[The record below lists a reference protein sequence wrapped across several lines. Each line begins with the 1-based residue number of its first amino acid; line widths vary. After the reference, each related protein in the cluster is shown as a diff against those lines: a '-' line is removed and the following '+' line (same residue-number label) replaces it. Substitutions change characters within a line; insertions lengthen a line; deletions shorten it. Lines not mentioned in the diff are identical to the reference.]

1 MSAAEPPQGANSAP
15 VGGSAAAKPQAWGD
29 HASAAGPPQGANRAP
44 AGGSAAAKPQA
55 WGDHAS
61 ASSGSTPDRWTAIR
75 GALLTFDADPFLG
88 EVEAASRYE
97 PDALVAMANGCIV
110 DCGPADAVVRR
121 LPPDTQVTHYPDA
134 LISGGF
140 IDAHVHY
147 PQLPVIGAGG
157 KPLLQWLTACTFPA
171 EARYGDPDHARA
183 VAARYLDENLRHG
196 ITTAAVF
203 GTVHPQSVDALFEAA
218 QRRDLRMIAG
228 KVLMDRHAPAELL
241 DTAQRG
247 YDESKALI
255 ERWHGR
261 DRLAYAITPRFAATS
276 TPAQLAAAA
285 ALWRE
290 TPGAYLQSHIAEN
303 RAEVEWIASLF
314 PAQRSYLDVYD
325 HFGLLGRRAVYA
337 HGIHLDET
345 DFARLHETQTVI
357 AHCPTSNNF
366 LGSGLFALHRARE
379 AARPLHVALGTDLGA
394 GTGFSMLRTMQAAS
408 EVAHLCGHALS
419 PLRAWW
425 LATEGG
431 ARALDLDDAL
441 GAIAPGREADLVV
454 IDLRSTPLI
463 DFRMRYVDGIEDA
476 LGVQMALGDDRAI
489 RATYVHGRLAWDR
502 DAPRCT

>member
-1 MSAAEPPQGANSAP
+1 MSAAGPE
-15 VGGSAAAKPQAWGD
+15 GSAAAESANGA
-29 HASAAGPPQGANRAP
+29 ASVGV
-44 AGGSAAAKPQA
+44 
-55 WGDHAS
+55 HL
-61 ASSGSTPDRWTAIR
+61 TALR
-75 GALLTFDADPFLG
+75 GALLTFTGNPFTADVSVVRQYEADAI
-88 EVEAASRYE
+88 VT
-97 PDALVAMANGCIV
+97 MAGGRII
-110 DCGPADAVVRR
+110 DCGPAADVAKR
-121 LPPDTQVTHYPDA
+121 LPPDTTVTRYPDS
-134 LISGGF
+134 LISAGF

-147 PQLPVIGAGG
+147 PQLPVIGAAG
-157 KPLLQWLTACTFPA
+157 KPLLEWLTAYTFPA
-171 EARYGDPDHARA
+171 EARYADIDYARA
-183 VAARYLDENLRHG
+183 VAARYLDENVRHG

-203 GTVHPQSVDALFEAA
+203 GTVHPESVDALFEDA
-218 QRRDLRMIAG
+218 QRRDMRMIAG
-228 KVLMDRHAPAELL
+228 KVLMDRNAPAELL
-241 DTAQRG
+241 DTPTRG

-261 DRLAYAITPRFAATS
+261 DRLAYAVTPRFAATS
-276 TPAQLAAAA
+276 TPEQLAAAA

-366 LGSGLFALHRARE
+366 LGSGLFALHRARD

-408 EVAHLCGHALS
+408 EVAHLRGHALS
-419 PLRAWW
+419 PLCAWW

-431 ARALDLDDAL
+431 ARALDLDDAI
-441 GAIAPGREADLVV
+441 GPIAPGREADLVV

-463 DFRMRYVDGIEDA
+463 DFRMRFVDGIGAA

-489 RATYVHGRLAWDR
+489 RATYVRGRLAWDR
-502 DAPRCT
+502 DAPPRT

>member
-1 MSAAEPPQGANSAP
+1 VISHRPRM
-15 VGGSAAAKPQAWGD
+15 
-29 HASAAGPPQGANRAP
+29 SAAGPPQGANRAP
-44 AGGSAAAKPQA
+44 SGGSAAAKPQA

>member
-1 MSAAEPPQGANSAP
+1 MSADEPPQGSNCAP
-15 VGGSAAAKPQAWGD
+15 VGAGEAAKPHAQAGD
-29 HASAAGPPQGANRAP
+29 P
-44 AGGSAAAKPQA
+44 
-55 WGDHAS
+55 S
-61 ASSGSTPDRWTAIR
+61 ASSGSTSGRWTAIR
-75 GALLTFDADPFLG
+75 GALLTFDADPFEG
-88 EVEAASRYE
+88 DADAACRYE
-97 PDALVAMANGCIV
+97 PDALVAMANGHIV
-110 DCGPADAVVRR
+110 DCGPAAAVARR
-121 LPPDTQVTHYPDA
+121 LPPDTHVTHYSDA
-134 LISGGF
+134 LISPGF
-140 IDAHVHY
+140 VDAHVHY

-157 KPLLQWLTACTFPA
+157 KPLLEWLAACTFPA
-171 EARYGDPDHARA
+171 EARYADAGHAQA
-183 VAARYLDENLRHG
+183 VAKRYLDENLRHG

-203 GTVHPQSVDALFEAA
+203 GTVHPQSVDALFEEAG
-218 QRRDLRMIAG
+218 RRDLRMIAG

-261 DRLAYAITPRFAATS
+261 DRLAYAVTPRFAATS
-276 TPAQLAAAA
+276 TPEQLAAAA

-303 RAEVEWIASLF
+303 RAEVDWIASLF

-366 LGSGLFALHRARE
+366 LGSGLFALHRARD

-408 EVAHLCGHALS
+408 EVAHLRGHALS
-419 PLRAWW
+419 PLCAWW

-431 ARALDLDDAL
+431 ARALDLDDAI
-441 GAIAPGREADLVV
+441 GPIAPGREADLVV

-463 DFRMRYVDGIEDA
+463 DFRMRFVDGIGAA

-489 RATYVHGRLAWDR
+489 RATYVRGRLAWDR
-502 DAPRCT
+502 DAPPRT

>member
-1 MSAAEPPQGANSAP
+1 MSGPAA
-15 VGGSAAAKPQAWGD
+15 SAAA
-29 HASAAGPPQGANRAP
+29 GPAEPLN
-44 AGGSAAAKPQA
+44 
-55 WGDHAS
+55 
-61 ASSGSTPDRWTAIR
+61 DRWTAIR
-75 GALLTFDADPFLG
+75 GALLAFDGDPFFAD
-88 EVEAASRYE
+88 ERSACRYE
-97 PDALVAMANGCIV
+97 PDALVAMANGRIV
-110 DCGPADAVVRR
+110 DCGPADAVARR
-121 LPPDTQVTHYPDA
+121 LPPDTQVTRYTDA

-140 IDAHVHY
+140 VDAHVHY

-157 KPLLQWLTACTFPA
+157 KPLLEWLTACTFPA
-171 EARYGDPDHARA
+171 EARYADTDYAHTI
-183 VAARYLDENLRHG
+183 AARYLDENLRHG

-203 GTVHPQSVDALFEAA
+203 GTVHPQSADALFDEA
-218 QRRDLRMIAG
+218 QRRDLRMIGG

-255 ERWHGR
+255 ERWHRR

-276 TPAQLAAAA
+276 SPGQLAAAA

-345 DFARLHETQTVI
+345 DFARLHETQTAI

-366 LGSGLFALHRARE
+366 LGSGLFSLHRARE
-379 AARPLHVALGTDLGA
+379 AGRPLQVALGTDLGA

-408 EVAHLCGHALS
+408 EVAHLGGHALS
-419 PLRAWW
+419 PLCAWW
-425 LATEGG
+425 LATRGG
-431 ARALDLDDAL
+431 ARALDLDDAI

-454 IDLRSTPLI
+454 IDLCSTPLI
-463 DFRMRYVDGIEDA
+463 DFRMRYVDGIDEA

-502 DAPRCT
+502 DAPPRR